1 VATTALPRPAESEP
15 TGLGGI
21 QLGVALVLAVWF
33 LLVTSLGL
41 RGAFVAAPGT
51 PPFALALALAVAAPL
66 LCFFAWLRLSR
77 SFREFV
83 LTLDLRLI
91 AGMQAWRWA
100 GLGFLSL
107 YAHNVLPAV
116 FALPAGLGDMAIGV
130 TAPWIILALV
140 RRADFAASAA
150 FIRWNVLG
158 ILDLVVALGIGT
170 TSAALSTG
178 ATGEIS
184 TAPMATLPL
193 LLIPAFLV
201 PLFLMLHTAA
211 LLQSRQIIRGRV

>member
-1 VATTALPRPAESEP
+1 MTTIVLPHPAKSQPGARSRIRLAIVIAL
-15 TGLGGI
+15 TIWL
-21 QLGVALVLAVWF
+21 
-33 LLVTSLGL
+33 LLVVSLGAV
-41 RGAFVAAPGT
+41 GAFVGPPGT
-51 PPFALALALAVAAPL
+51 PPLPIALGVTAPL
-66 LCFFAWLRLSR
+66 ILFFASLRLSA
-77 SFREFV
+77 SFREF
-83 LTLDLRLI
+83 LLSLDLRLI

-107 YAHNVLPAV
+107 YAQKVLPAV

-140 RRADFAASAA
+140 RQPDFAASST

-158 ILDLVVALGIGT
+158 ILDLLIAVSIGT
-170 TSAALSTG
+170 VSTLFATG
-178 ATGEIS
+178 APGEIS

-211 LLQSRQIIRGRV
+211 LMQSRQLIRSRS